1 MQGLRRTA
9 PAPVQAMRNVVH
21 IDEGAA
27 ERSSSSDVR
36 ERVQSMH
43 ESTQSSER
51 VTNLASRDRVG
62 RGELERG
69 GRRGGK
75 RRKTMGQV
83 SGKNHLSNAS
93 SHAPARGPAMQLLAW
108 KTSECGLIAK

>member
-1 MQGLRRTA
+1 
-9 PAPVQAMRNVVH
+9 
-21 IDEGAA
+21 
-27 ERSSSSDVR
+27 
-36 ERVQSMH
+36 MH
-43 ESTQSSER
+43 ESKQSSER

-75 RRKTMGQV
+75 RRKTMRQV

-93 SHAPARGPAMQLLAW
+93 SHAPAPGPAVQLLAW
-108 KTSECGLIAK
+108 KKSECELMAE